1 MQRLFGTK
9 KSLEVR
15 DEAPHARRIGR
26 RSFPAENG
34 LDGIVEFVGRGGAA
48 RAPKVFVHVIDTAV
62 IEQAA
67 TGVEDGRFRRDL
79 DFRLSDEHVLWI
91 AQRRGFLGILGFM
104 VAKFFP
110 PSRSCSV
117 DKPEGYLPLL

>member
-34 LDGIVEFVGRGGAA
+34 LDGIVEVVGRGGGAG
-48 RAPKVFVHVIDTAV
+48 APKVFVHVIDTAV
-62 IEQAA
+62 IEQAG
-67 TGVEDGRFRRDL
+67 TGVEDRRFRRGL
-79 DFRLSDEHVLWI
+79 DFRLSDGHVLWVAPGRVFI
-91 AQRRGFLGILGFM
+91 A
-104 VAKFFP
+104 
-110 PSRSCSV
+110 
-117 DKPEGYLPLL
+117 LLVVM